1 VVIRKVLPFGVVA
14 CATSALLAQ
23 TPQYLAVKFADL
35 ANYSYNAKE
44 PWASTPHVARP
55 SGIPPQIWW
64 LDGQRVAVLGSLM
77 PINWDTDGS
86 SEFILMV
93 SQDMCGFGAIP
104 RLNESIHVVM
114 KNRVQKRLFQGAEYQ
129 VKGVLHI
136 KEEIEDDL
144 VVGLYSIDGD
154 NVE

>member
-1 VVIRKVLPFGVVA
+1 VIRKFLLFGLLA

-23 TPQYLAVKFADL
+23 SPQYLTVKFADL
-35 ANYSYNAKE
+35 ANYAYNAKE
-44 PWASTPHVARP
+44 PWATTPHVARP
-55 SGIPPQIWW
+55 SGIPPQIWS

-77 PINWDTDGS
+77 PINWETDGS
-86 SEFILMV
+86 SEFMLMV
-93 SQDMCGFGAIP
+93 SQDMCGYGAIP
-104 RLNESIHVVM
+104 RLNEAIHVTM
-114 KNRVQKRLFQGAEYQ
+114 KNRLQKRLFQGTEYQ